1 MPTKAEQ
8 AKAAKAAEVELPEQI
23 SPELELEAD
32 AVEAP
37 AFGESAQSTID
48 ALEARVAELEARA
61 KTPGMKP
68 AESFRVT
75 KRGDYLAQSA
85 Q

>member
-8 AKAAKAAEVELPEQI
+8 AKAA
-23 SPELELEAD
+23 
-32 AVEAP
+32 EAP
-37 AFGESAQSTID
+37 AFDESAQSTID

-61 KTPGMKP
+61 KTAPGMKP
-68 AESFRVT
+68 AESFKVT

>member
-8 AKAAKAAEVELPEQI
+8 AKAAEAAAEAEATKAEQAKAAE
-23 SPELELEAD
+23 A
-32 AVEAP
+32 AAAP
-37 AFGESAQSTID
+37 AFGDSSQSVID

-68 AESFRVT
+68 AESFKIT